1 MADPISM
8 ALMGVGMA
16 GTGLQVAGQLGQADT
31 YSRLADIDTEAL
43 KEEADINNQQ
53 AYEQARITREQGRY
67 LQGEQRVS
75 AAAGGIRADQGS
87 PLLLAMKTARNVEL
101 DAITQEWQGQYGK
114 KMAERQGALIQYDK
128 RLKKRD
134 ATWAT
139 VGTILGGAMNAGGI
153 AAGGAGGAPK
163 FGGKG

>member
-1 MADPISM
+1 MADPLSM
-8 ALMGVGMA
+8 ALMGVSMA
-16 GTGLQVAGQLGQADT
+16 GTGLQVAGQLGQAET
-31 YSRLADIDTEAL
+31 YSRLADLDTEAV
-43 KEEADINNQQ
+43 KEEAAINNQQ

-67 LQGEQRVS
+67 VQGQQQVA
-75 AAAGGIRADQGS
+75 AAAGGLRADTGS
-87 PLLLAMKTARNVEL
+87 PLVLAMQTARNVEL
-101 DAITQEWQGQYGK
+101 DALTQEWQGRYSK
-114 KMAERQGALIQYDK
+114 IMAERQGALIQYDK

-134 ATWAT
+134 AAIAT